1 MAAKNVYGEVMK
13 TNDKWVDVACEGFFL
28 LGVMVNAI
36 VRFVLP
42 YVAIGLILY
51 LIFR

>member
-1 MAAKNVYGEVMK
+1 MK
-13 TNDKWVDVACEGFFL
+13 TNDKWVDVACEEFFL
-28 LGVMVNAI
+28 LGVMINVI

-42 YVAIGLILY
+42 YAVIGLILY